1 MLVRRIHILYFSP
14 TGGTRRVAR
23 AFLAGL
29 RGKHACELEEFDLT
43 MPEARRPRTY
53 GPGDLVFLFTPVFF
67 GRVVETMQDVKL
79 LSGTGAVGVPVV
91 VYGNRHYD
99 DAMRELADIMRA
111 QGFTVAGAGAFI
123 AEHSQNRELGRGR
136 PDTND
141 RAEAG
146 RFAEAVLRK
155 VLAAEE
161 ASTLPVTVPGE
172 SDYKPYGAVK
182 AVPVVAHPE
191 RCQQCGDCAE
201 KCPVGIIDP
210 LSFAVTDPAS
220 CIGCRAC
227 TAACPDGARD
237 LPEPGRT
244 MIAEFMAKLLA
255 TQGAPKPNLI
265 LL

>member
-111 QGFTVAGAGAFI
+111 GL
-123 AEHSQNRELGRGR
+123 HGRGGRGLHRGTLAEPRAR
-136 PDTND
+136 P
-141 RAEAG
+141 RAPRHERPRG
-146 RFAEAVLRK
+146 SRTLCRSGPAEGPRGGGGL
-155 VLAAEE
+155 
-161 ASTLPVTVPGE
+161 
-172 SDYKPYGAVK
+172 
-182 AVPVVAHPE
+182 HPS
-191 RCQQCGDCAE
+191 RHR
-201 KCPVGIIDP
+201 
-210 LSFAVTDPAS
+210 S
-220 CIGCRAC
+220 R
-227 TAACPDGARD
+227 
-237 LPEPGRT
+237 
-244 MIAEFMAKLLA
+244 
-255 TQGAPKPNLI
+255 
-265 LL
+265 